1 MFSLSWQSG
10 SLQHYFKTHYWCKS
24 LVEHFW
30 YTSLACFA
38 LFSLWS
44 IFSGQKQNA
53 HKNQNA
59 TFPRNYKR
67 AQAIWMMFWKS
78 NSPLQQIW
86 KTAHCHLRNDT
97 LACQLDFD
105 GDTDVSLLANLDS
118 NKKKRWST
126 KPLMFKRH
134 MVFDQ
139 RCCPR
144 QGGSTKK
151 YWKSVRKWCA
161 LIYTVHT
168 LISIIPFDI

>member
-1 MFSLSWQSG
+1 MFSLSWQGG

-59 TFPRNYKR
+59 TFPGNYKR

-78 NSPLQQIW
+78 NSPFQQIW

-97 LACQLDFD
+97 LARQLNFD
-105 GDTDVSLLANLDS
+105 GDTMFHYWQIFTAMKRKDDQQNPWCS
-118 NKKKRWST
+118 NVTWCLTSGAVQGK
-126 KPLMFKRH
+126 
-134 MVFDQ
+134 VDQ
-139 RCCPR
+139 QRNTEN
-144 QGGSTKK
+144 QFTSD
-151 YWKSVRKWCA
+151 A
-161 LIYTVHT
+161 L
-168 LISIIPFDI
+168 